1 MTRAVHV
8 PYTIEQRERRG
19 ARIAAVMTDGLRRG

>member
-8 PYTIEQRERRG
+8 PYAIEQRERRG
-19 ARIAAVMTDGLRRG
+19 ARIAAVMTAGLRRG